1 MSISSTSSI
10 LIRKVNVASL
20 VLSSYLAQ
28 FGVNVL
34 LIDENTRLIKEEE
47 ELIFDDYASSFLN
60 TLGINITSKAKLVD
74 IFKQAKEI
82 LLKNMCTISWGT
94 TVVKNEGLEN
104 VKLRDLHNN
113 IVYHQTDKFIDAKEL
128 EINKNTSITIKN
140 IALLAWKLE
149 GVLNGYISR
158 SIFINHNIEER
169 LLREHYQEKPTL
181 KIFRNIFG
189 KKDIKFNLKESK
201 ISLHLSQQRNIEAGD
216 LLPNLSVFDERLKQ
230 GTNFYNWCKFGEI
243 HLIILGSISQQN
255 LFNVAKWVKSNFPLR
270 FFYLPDS
277 EKNEHIFNFFK
288 IIEGEKKLIVV
299 RPDRYIGL
307 ILDHLDLEV
316 LDNYLSNF
324 LQLKTKGKP
333 INQKLIGSNIIEN
346 YP

>member
-34 LIDENTRLIKEEE
+34 LIDENTRLINEEE
-47 ELIFDDYASSFLN
+47 ELIFDDYASGFLN
-60 TLGINITSKAKLVD
+60 ALGINVTSKAKLVD

-82 LLKNMCTISWGT
+82 LLKNMCTVSWGT
-94 TVVKNEGLEN
+94 TVTENEGSGSI
-104 VKLRDLHNN
+104 KLKDLHNN
-113 IVYHQTDKFIDAKEL
+113 IFFHQTDRFIDAEEL
-128 EINKNTSITIKN
+128 EINKNISITIRN

-181 KIFRNIFG
+181 KIFRNILG
-189 KKDIKFNLKESK
+189 KKDSKFSLKESK

-230 GTNFYNWCKFGEI
+230 ETNFYNWCKFGEI

-270 FFYLPDS
+270 LFYLPDS
-277 EKNEHIFNFFK
+277 EKNAHIFSFFK